1 MHFHSRR
8 GFLAQTVGASWFGA
22 SLLEQAVLRAAHAQS
37 QAAVPQP
44 ALFDIEKIAE
54 GVYAAIARP
63 YALINCNAAI
73 FENANDL
80 MIVDTHSKP
89 SAVISLVSQ
98 IRREITTKPIRYIVN
113 THFHWDHTQGT
124 PSYKRIAPRAD
135 VVSSTATRNLI
146 AELGPARLKASLDE
160 VPKAVERYRKHLEA
174 ARTPE
179 EKAHYQRMV
188 SEAQGYVRELRNYA
202 PELPNITFRDE
213 LILHDK
219 AHDLHLAFRGRGHT
233 AGDIVVF
240 CPRKKVMAA
249 GDLLHC
255 FFPYID
261 DGYPREWPRTLRS
274 AGQFDFTRAIGGHG
288 PVQNGHDRL
297 NQMAAYIEELTAAVE
312 DGKRRG
318 RPLAELERS
327 ITPATLKT
335 LQNGGYGDFI
345 AAATKRGDAESVL
358 KTPAEILAGGVK
370 SNVAAVYKT
379 LERA

>member
-1 MHFHSRR
+1 MHSHSRR
-8 GFLAQTVGASWFGA
+8 GFLARTLSASWLGA
-22 SLLEQAVLRAAHAQS
+22 SLLEQAVLRAAHAQAPP
-37 QAAVPQP
+37 AAARP
-44 ALFDIEKIAE
+44 ALFDIEKVAE
-54 GVYAAIARP
+54 GVYAAVARP
-63 YALINCNAAI
+63 SALINCNAAI

-89 SAVISLVSQ
+89 SAVVALVSQ
-98 IRREITTKPIRYIVN
+98 IRREISAKPIRYIVN

-135 VVSSTATRNLI
+135 VVSSDATRSLI
-146 AELGPARLKASLDE
+146 AELGAARLKASIEE
-160 VPKAVERYRKHLEA
+160 VPKAVERYRKQFEA

-179 EKAHYQRMV
+179 EKAHYERMIA
-188 SEAQGYVRELRNYA
+188 EAHAYLREMQNYA
-202 PELPNITFRDE
+202 PELPNVTFRDD
-213 LILHDK
+213 LVLHDK

-240 CPRKKVMAA
+240 CPQKKVMAA

-261 DGYPREWPRTLRS
+261 DGYPRDWPRTLRS
-274 AGQFDFTRAIGGHG
+274 AGEFEFTQAIGGHG

-312 DGKRRG
+312 NGKRQG
-318 RPLAELERS
+318 RTVEELERA
-327 ITPATLKT
+327 ITPAQLKS
-335 LQNGGYGDFI
+335 LQNGGYGAFV
-345 AAATKRGDAESVL
+345 AEATRRGDAESVL
-358 KTPAEILAGGVK
+358 KTPAAILAEGVK
-370 SNVAAVYKT
+370 SNVAAVYKS

>member
-1 MHFHSRR
+1 MHSHSRR
-8 GFLAQTVGASWFGA
+8 GFLARTLGASWLGA
-22 SLLEQAVLRAAHAQS
+22 SLLEQAVLRAAHAQA
-37 QAAVPQP
+37 QPAAPQP
-44 ALFDIEKIAE
+44 ALFDIGKVAE
-54 GVYAAIARP
+54 GVYAAVARP
-63 YALINCNAAI
+63 SALINCNAAI

-89 SAVISLVSQ
+89 SAVVSLVSQ

-135 VVSSTATRNLI
+135 VVSSAATRSLI
-146 AELGPARLKASLDE
+146 AELGAARLKASVEE
-160 VPKAVERYRKHLEA
+160 VPKAVERYRKQLEA

-179 EKAHYQRMV
+179 EKSHYERMI
-188 SEAQGYVRELRNYA
+188 SEARGYVREMQNYA
-202 PELPNITFRDE
+202 PELPNVTFRDD
-213 LILHDK
+213 LVLHDK
-219 AHDLHLAFRGRGHT
+219 AHDIHLAFRGRGHT

-240 CPRKKVMAA
+240 CPQKKVMAA

-274 AGQFDFTRAIGGHG
+274 AGEFEFTEAIGGHG

-312 DGKRRG
+312 NGKREG
-318 RPLAELERS
+318 RTVEELERA
-327 ITPATLKT
+327 ITPAQLRS
-335 LQNGGYGDFI
+335 LQNGGYGEFV
-345 AAATKRGDAESVL
+345 AEATRRGDAESVL
-358 KTPAEILAGGVK
+358 KAPAAILADGVK
-370 SNVAAVYKT
+370 SNVAAVYKS